1 MVYELTDPAA
11 PRFVDYINVR
21 KFGVAAALAEAEDL
35 GPEGIIVIGED
46 ESPTGKPLVVIA
58 NEVSGTTRIFEI
70 RKEK

>member
-1 MVYELTDPAA
+1 VT
-11 PRFVDYINVR
+11 
-21 KFGVAAALAEAEDL
+21 FGDFRLDAAALAEAEDL

-46 ESPTGKPLVVIA
+46 NSPTGKPLVVIA